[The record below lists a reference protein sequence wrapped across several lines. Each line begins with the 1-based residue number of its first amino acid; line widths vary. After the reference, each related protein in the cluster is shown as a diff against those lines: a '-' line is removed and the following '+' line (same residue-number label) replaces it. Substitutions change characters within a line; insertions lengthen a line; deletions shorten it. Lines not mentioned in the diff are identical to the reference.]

1 MCCKDELFLA
11 TKIHL
16 FSCELLFSRAEFCF
30 DENFEEDDLV
40 LHLLKNSIMVFVWF
54 KIHLITSC
62 FLSVACSLLSYVFF
76 TNLIFSYS
84 ALVPPVHVFYAI
96 LEVLKNGQVETET
109 CRKTKF
115 FHPIQSCVFFQI
127 LPLCYIWKWERIMKG
142 EEEVSFKIS
151 PPSCLGFFLDSYF
164 NFSLEKFRLQKKLFK
179 IIFPPPSPAA
189 VYIIICN
196 F

>member
-1 MCCKDELFLA
+1 
-11 TKIHL
+11 
-16 FSCELLFSRAEFCF
+16 
-30 DENFEEDDLV
+30 
-40 LHLLKNSIMVFVWF
+40 
-54 KIHLITSC
+54 
-62 FLSVACSLLSYVFF
+62 
-76 TNLIFSYS
+76 
-84 ALVPPVHVFYAI
+84 
-96 LEVLKNGQVETET
+96 
-109 CRKTKF
+109 
-115 FHPIQSCVFFQI
+115 
-127 LPLCYIWKWERIMKG
+127 MKG